1 MNSRSSFGSRL
12 EISGLV
18 ALVAFTLMALLGYG
32 LFALRPQNLVGV
44 PYAAEFFSISFRFF
58 AQLHILLC
66 FAALAIVLVS
76 RTGLRWLPA
85 LAAVYALSFTS
96 EHMGTGYGIP
106 FGGYSYTTLLGIRVG
121 PRVPALIPL
130 SWFLMALPSWV
141 IARAA
146 FPGSRT
152 ARIALAAF
160 GLVLWDLALDPAM
173 SSLTTYWRWEET
185 GPYYGMPWMNLVG
198 WYVTG
203 LALMGAIEFFA
214 RNGTLDGLPVKWMM
228 TYWGVVLL
236 MPIGMLSAAGSWLGV
251 VTTLTAVGVTAGV
264 VTKLRSMG
272 VASGAAAPP
281 GIEGQAQTEPR
292 DGSRVAA
299 TVRA

>member
-1 MNSRSSFGSRL
+1 MTPRPSSGSRL
-12 EISGLV
+12 ETSGLV
-18 ALVAFTLMALLGYG
+18 VLVAFTVIALLGYG
-32 LFALRPQNLVGV
+32 VFALRPQNLVGV
-44 PYAAEFFSISFRFF
+44 PYAAEFFAISFRFF

-85 LAAVYALSFTS
+85 LVAVYALSFTS
-96 EHMGTGYGIP
+96 EHLGTGYGIP

-146 FPGSRT
+146 FPGSRI
-152 ARIALAAF
+152 ARIGLAAF

-173 SSLTTYWRWEET
+173 SSLTSYWRWEET

-203 LALMGAIEFFA
+203 LALMGAIEFLA
-214 RNGTLDGLPVKWMM
+214 REGALDGLPVRWML

-236 MPIGMLSAAGSWLGV
+236 MPIGMLAAAGSWMGV
-251 VTTLTAVGVTAGV
+251 VTTLVAVGATTGLVLQLRAAGV
-264 VTKLRSMG
+264 GSV
-272 VASGAAAPP
+272 VATPASLPDRLHAAAA
-281 GIEGQAQTEPR
+281 EGSPEA
-292 DGSRVAA
+292 V
-299 TVRA
+299 TVRV

>member
-1 MNSRSSFGSRL
+1 MTSRPSFASRL

-18 ALVAFTLMALLGYG
+18 ALVAFTVIALLGYG
-32 LFALRPQNLVGV
+32 IFALRPQNLVGV
-44 PYAAEFFSISFRFF
+44 PYAAEFFAISFRFF

-96 EHMGTGYGIP
+96 EHLGTGYGIP

-146 FPGSRT
+146 FPGGRV
-152 ARIALAAF
+152 ARIALAAL

-198 WYVTG
+198 WYITG
-203 LALMGAIEFFA
+203 LALMGAIEFLA
-214 RNGTLDGLPVKWMM
+214 RDGALDGLPVQWMM
-228 TYWGVVLL
+228 TYWGIVLL
-236 MPIGMLSAAGSWLGV
+236 MPIGMLAAAGSWLGV
-251 VTTLTAVGVTAGV
+251 VTTLVAVGATAGLV
-264 VTKLRSMG
+264 LQLRSAG
-272 VASGAAAPP
+272 IAAAAVARPSAVGGAP
-281 GIEGQAQTEPR
+281 SVAPEGSPEA
-292 DGSRVAA
+292 V
-299 TVRA
+299 TVRV

>member
-1 MNSRSSFGSRL
+1 MSTRPSFGSRL

-18 ALVAFTLMALLGYG
+18 ALVAFTVTALLGYG

-44 PYAAEFFSISFRFF
+44 PYAAEFFAISFRFF
-58 AQLHILLC
+58 AQLHIVLC
-66 FAALAIVLVS
+66 FAALAIVLIS
-76 RTGLRWLPA
+76 RTGLRWLPT
-85 LAAVYALSFTS
+85 LAAVYALSLTS
-96 EHMGTGYGIP
+96 EHLGTGYGIP
-106 FGGYSYTTLLGIRVG
+106 FGGYSYSTLLGIRVG

-146 FPGSRT
+146 FPGSRS
-152 ARIALAAF
+152 ARMALAAF

-185 GPYYGMPWMNLVG
+185 GPYYGMPWMNLLG

-214 RNGTLDGLPVKWMM
+214 RGRALDGLPVRWMM

-251 VTTLTAVGVTAGV
+251 VTTLVAIGATTAVVT
-264 VTKLRSMG
+264 TLRAMG
-272 VASGAAAPP
+272 VASGTAREV
-281 GIEGQAQTEPR
+281 EGEV
-292 DGSRVAA
+292 GSHHGGREASPVAM